1 MVSLPAPKGWG
12 TPLVLFIFFFWLSLI
27 LATAD
32 ALFIDLDCPSVDKD
46 GKTLAVAA
54 SRPDLDD
61 DVECIFNPNSN
72 VRLYSNPEVRDMGRG
87 TTHSSDEAVGVH

>member
-1 MVSLPAPKGWG
+1 MVSFPVPKGWG

-32 ALFIDLDCPSVDKD
+32 ALFIDLDCPSVDND